1 MKSAS
6 RFLVVL
12 LLLASLP
19 AAAQFGSVW
28 KGIDKAKKVADASTP
43 WTPEAEDAIGRA
55 AAAKMI
61 HIFGL
66 YNNPA
71 MTKYV
76 NLVGNTVAQNSKRG
90 VSYHFAILDTE
101 ILWACGMPGGYV
113 FITRGALANMKNEAE
128 LAGVLAHEVAHV
140 DGRHLERTIRDAKLK
155 GIAVDEGTSHIPA
168 PGVLTNM
175 ANELLKQ
182 ALTQPYSPDKEN
194 EADKNGTEF
203 SAGAGYDAAG
213 LRNFLETLAQE
224 TQGDAARKQTG
235 LWNGKSHPPF
245 SERVQKLT
253 EIAKRY
259 HGGQTLEERFH
270 KNASFETAAAG
281 ASTASK

>member
-6 RFLVVL
+6 RSLLVL

-28 KGIDKAKKVADASTP
+28 KGIDKAKKVSEASTP
-43 WTPEAEDAIGRA
+43 WTPEQEDAIGRA

-66 YNNPA
+66 YNNPE

-76 NLVGNTVAQNSKRG
+76 NLVGNTAAQNSSRG
-90 VSYHFAILDTE
+90 MSYHFAILDTE

-140 DGRHLERTIRDAKLK
+140 DGRHLERTIRDKKLT
-155 GIAVDEGTSHIPA
+155 GLAVEEGTSHIPG
-168 PGVLTNM
+168 PGVLTGL
-175 ANELLKQ
+175 ANELIKQ
-182 ALTQPYSPDKEN
+182 ALTQPYSPEKEN
-194 EADKNGTEF
+194 EADKNGTDF
-203 SAGAGYDAAG
+203 
-213 LRNFLETLAQE
+213 
-224 TQGDAARKQTG
+224 AARAR
-235 LWNGKSHPPF
+235 S
-245 SERVQKLT
+245 
-253 EIAKRY
+253 A
-259 HGGQTLEERFH
+259 
-270 KNASFETAAAG
+270 TAWMQLLALLVG
-281 ASTASK
+281 